1 MPALVGVPARLLRAA
16 GWLLLGGLV
25 GLCAAAVGSLW
36 WGLLLGAA
44 ATVALTVAAPPGWGA
59 RVPLAVGWAGV
70 VLRLSLRRP
79 EGDYVLGSDVGGYVL
94 LSLALGLVLAAVLT
108 VPARPREGGADS
120 ASGPPP
126 S

>member
-1 MPALVGVPARLLRAA
+1 MLRAA
-16 GWLLLGGLV
+16 VWLLLGGLV

-36 WGLLLGAA
+36 WGLLLGVS
-44 ATVALTVAAPPGWGA
+44 ATVALAVAAPPGWGA

-79 EGDYVLGSDVGGYVL
+79 EGDYVLGDDAGGYVL
-94 LSLALGLVLAAVLT
+94 LSLGLVLVLAALLT
-108 VPARPREGGADS
+108 VPVRPRGTGVDS
-120 ASGPPP
+120 ASRPPP